1 MHFQYISTND
11 STECGCIRQCNL
23 WSVPF
28 ICVYP
33 ITGATQ
39 WFNSFG
45 SHKCL
50 NLLSARPLFTM
61 AAGAGKEAGSME
73 AGTDDSRKVLPS
85 LQDGEWATDMC
96 DCCAEPGD
104 LAGCG
109 YGAAIP
115 MCMYAEN
122 LKHQPTHSMCAASN
136 ECGSCVSFAATA
148 FGGARRCCCWVSFRP
163 RRPTTAPRM
172 AIALVCSQQAA
183 QTLRY
188 QRKLLRRLLKHQ
200 CSKERNERRNMGLIP
215 VLHFMLKNSGAKR
228 TRDARLILELSSQ
241 RHGPMSSRVAGE

>member
-1 MHFQYISTND
+1 MHFQHISTND

-33 ITGATQ
+33 ITGAIQ

-96 DCCAEPGD
+96 DCCAEPGG

-122 LKHQPTHSMCAASN
+122 LKHQPKHSMCAASN

-148 FGGARRCCCWVSFRP
+148 FGGAVVAAVESAFGLAVPLLHPGWPLHLYARNKLRKRYGINGNCYVDCLSISVRRREMNEGIWDLFLFYISCLRTAGPKEQGVLASSWSF
-163 RRPTTAPRM
+163 
-172 AIALVCSQQAA
+172 QAKG
-183 QTLRY
+183 TV
-188 QRKLLRRLLKHQ
+188 
-200 CSKERNERRNMGLIP
+200 P
-215 VLHFMLKNSGAKR
+215 
-228 TRDARLILELSSQ
+228 
-241 RHGPMSSRVAGE
+241 